1 MKSRLFKTRTETKAH
16 GKMTLTN
23 LKRLKQVTVKSKR
36 NTTVKGTKILH
47 KVVSMRMKRILISK
61 VATI

>member
-1 MKSRLFKTRTETKAH
+1 MR
-16 GKMTLTN
+16 LTN